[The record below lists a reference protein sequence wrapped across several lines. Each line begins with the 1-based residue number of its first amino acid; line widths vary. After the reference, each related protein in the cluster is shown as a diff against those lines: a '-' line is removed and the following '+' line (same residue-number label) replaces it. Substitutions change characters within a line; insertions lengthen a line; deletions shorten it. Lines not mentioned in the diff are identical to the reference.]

1 MSKVAVFIDGGHLR
15 SYARKAKKTYN
26 PAFVVATARATLS
39 AGDTLFRILYYDCDP
54 FSGTVKKPVSNT
66 PHTFPPNQSF
76 LNSLAEEELVAVRRG
91 VLKFRG
97 WERTKASLAATD
109 AAVAAGNPPPAVTDA
124 DFSARFEQKGVDL
137 RIGLDL
143 STMAD
148 SGAVEEMIV
157 MTGDTDLIPALKLVR
172 ARGFQVSGVAL
183 PNYAIIGELR
193 QHLDLFRSVAAW

>member
-15 SYARKAKKTYN
+15 SYARKANKAFN

-39 AGDTLFRILYYDCDP
+39 PGDVLFRILYYDCDP
-54 FSGTVKKPVSNT
+54 FSGTVKKPVSNAS
-66 PHTFPPNQSF
+66 HVFPPNPSF

-97 WERTKASLAATD
+97 WERTKASLAAA
-109 AAVAAGNPPPAVTDA
+109 AAVPAGTPVPALTDN
-124 DFSARFEQKGVDL
+124 DFSPRFEQKGVDL

-172 ARGFQVSGVAL
+172 SRGFQVSGVAL